1 MEPTARLP
9 CLKPNLILLILALVI
24 PVTSRAATI
33 TLAPSGTGQSLAF
46 ARYIESMQN
55 RNPFTESG
63 PTLVAIEASAP
74 GLYKESRIMAIR
86 ETSQSERSEYQVVR
100 MEGDA
105 IVMHEVVANYLKTT
119 EEIEDLPFSSI
130 AITPANYKFRY
141 MREVGIGAASAY
153 VFQIVPRR
161 KCDGLIQG
169 ELWIDARTGQEVL
182 RKGHLVKTPRSF
194 AGKIEV
200 LRDTTLVQGSPAI
213 CVTHV
218 ILETRRI
225 GRGELTITELPLV
238 AADVSITE
246 SPYRAFLE

>member
-1 MEPTARLP
+1 MEPTAQLP
-9 CLKPNLILLILALVI
+9 RLKPNLIILALVI
-24 PVTSRAATI
+24 PIASHAATI

-46 ARYIESMQN
+46 ARYIESMHD
-55 RNPFTESG
+55 RSPFTESG
-63 PTLVAIEASAP
+63 HTLIAIEASAP
-74 GLYKESRIMAIR
+74 GLYKESRMMAIR
-86 ETSQSERSEYQVVR
+86 QTSQSERSEYQVVR

-105 IVMHEVVANYLKTT
+105 IVMHEIVANYLKMA
-119 EEIEDLPFSSI
+119 EQMEDLPFSSV

-141 MREVGIGAASAY
+141 MGEVGGGASSAY

-182 RKGHLVKTPRSF
+182 RKGRLVRTPRSF

-200 LRDTTLVQGSPAI
+200 LVDTTLLDGSPRI
-213 CVTHV
+213 RVTHA
-218 ILETRRI
+218 ILETRQI
-225 GRGELTITELPLV
+225 GRGELNLTEVPLA

-246 SPYRAFLE
+246 RPDQSPLE